1 MVCPRLSKIMIS
13 LCCNRGACFPWHW
26 RCCWKQSKRFQR
38 GGGPRPPKAGHRD
51 PPFARHWNLY
61 LQIRRLR
68 RVYHSDLALC
78 YFVDCRLSYSFHM
91 TWLRNILWWRYQMYE
106 VWLETKSFGFLHC
119 NFPPCFR
126 EALAVRLQTVI
137 QFDLESLEAR
147 CNHVQFY
154 PNIMYTDLICHDRL
168 KTSPPGGC
176 WEDGILDF
184 RQMLLWS
191 QLFLS
196 ALSSSDIS
204 SHFHHQKG
212 TTIDNYTLLLTFQ
225 DRLAFDCRQKHR
237 M

>member
-1 MVCPRLSKIMIS
+1 
-13 LCCNRGACFPWHW
+13 
-26 RCCWKQSKRFQR
+26 
-38 GGGPRPPKAGHRD
+38 
-51 PPFARHWNLY
+51 
-61 LQIRRLR
+61 
-68 RVYHSDLALC
+68 
-78 YFVDCRLSYSFHM
+78 
-91 TWLRNILWWRYQMYE
+91 MYE

-212 TTIDNYTLLLTFQ
+212 TTIDDYTLLLTFQ
-225 DRLAFDCRQKHR
+225 DRLAFDCRQEHR